1 MLGFSRQIVLLFAF
15 ACVCRFAS
23 SAEDSEAVISHPLD
37 AYNVAWDTPSKDSSE
52 SMPCGGGDIGLNVW
66 VEQGDILFYI
76 QRSGSLAENN
86 EYLKL
91 GRVRLQLDPNPF
103 DADLDEFQ
111 QELNLHAGHVTLV
124 GKANLDS
131 GERLEA
137 TVRVWVEVHRP
148 IIHVEVDGN
157 QQVDATVCYENWR
170 LTDELIP
177 NNNRRRSFFTL
188 NNYPGEVKLGKD
200 QVAHT
205 AEGVLFYHRNPG
217 DNTLPQLLI
226 KQQGLTE
233 YDDDIVDD
241 LRHRTFGGLMTG
253 PGFADAG
260 VSTGKYQTA
269 PFQAWKLRS
278 QEPSRSHRLRIVTH
292 IDQSETLDTWMQTL
306 QDRADASANDL
317 EEARKKSLV
326 WWAEFWDRSWII
338 VKPDETNT
346 IDRAWRTGRNY
357 NLFRYQLG
365 CNVHG
370 EYPSKFNGGN
380 FPKNMVQS
388 WHQDG
393 IFYARMGMTEAAAK
407 YTTSK
412 LHDSPRRF
420 PTFWGPG
427 HDWVPDHNWG
437 GSGMIALQEM
447 LMQTIGNEIRLLPA
461 WPRDWDVKFK
471 LHAPQRTTVECEYRD
486 GEIVELKVT
495 PSQRRKDVIITEEMD

>member
-1 MLGFSRQIVLLFAF
+1 MRSILGMLAWLICA
-15 ACVCRFAS
+15 A
-23 SAEDSEAVISHPLD
+23 AVAPAGDNLD
-37 AYNVAWDTPSKDSSE
+37 WLNDYNVIWDSQSANSAE

-66 VEQGDILFYI
+66 VENGDVLLYM
-76 QRSGSLAENN
+76 QRSGCFNENN
-86 EYLKL
+86 EYHKL
-91 GRVRLQLDPNPF
+91 GRLRLKLDPSPLGKGALF
-103 DADLDEFQ
+103 R
-111 QELNLHAGHVTLV
+111 QELKLREGHVRVTGRNGSLKV
-124 GKANLDS
+124 SLD
-131 GERLEA
+131 
-137 TVRVWVEVHRP
+137 VWVEVHRP
-148 IIHVEVDGN
+148 VVHVDIESNRSVAVEAAYEGWRNQDRELPGGGKQSRFGCFSWDRYAGRVIQYRDVVGYQGN
-157 QQVDATVCYENWR
+157 
-170 LTDELIP
+170 
-177 NNNRRRSFFTL
+177 
-188 NNYPGEVKLGKD
+188 
-200 QVAHT
+200 
-205 AEGVLFYHRNPG
+205 GVLFYHRNR
-217 DNTLPQLLI
+217 DDRLLFDFMVQ
-226 KQQGLTE
+226 QQGLDSVKE
-233 YDDDIVDD
+233 SMVDTMKG
-241 LRHRTFGGLMTG
+241 RTFGGLMTG